1 VVGDA
6 LAEVPTLQQDVL
18 FGDVPWLHSGV
29 EDYRSVDRLELKLGD
44 MALEDVCR
52 LFSPHCR
59 LLALKVPKN
68 FALAKFLHDTFD
80 DYRLVDIVTDWRSMN
95 LVLLETVAR
104 A

>member
-1 VVGDA
+1 
-6 LAEVPTLQQDVL
+6 
-18 FGDVPWLHSGV
+18 
-29 EDYRSVDRLELKLGD
+29 